1 MLSQDIFVASS
12 YKNRKVILIFLSAR
26 HNIIAKVLCQ
36 FKDSTSQPK
45 TQQIKETDLDKHC
58 RMRNFPFYLVQR
70 SDIRGDANRWMPDP
84 TFLYI
89 LAVRQDNRGSRINGY
104 LDCQLKRIRFYPPVR
119 ADGTVQGLIR
129 SAAIS
134 EAAHRLRSDDNVL
147 HTRLRF
153 IITDSGKCPV
163 KSSHHTAEHW
173 MATGCLS
180 FPSLP

>member
-1 MLSQDIFVASS
+1 MLIFNILDLFHNFSLQTYKFFIFFKMLSQDIFVASS

-89 LAVRQDNRGSRINGY
+89 L
-104 LDCQLKRIRFYPPVR
+104 P
-119 ADGTVQGLIR
+119 
-129 SAAIS
+129 
-134 EAAHRLRSDDNVL
+134 
-147 HTRLRF
+147 
-153 IITDSGKCPV
+153 SGKITV
-163 KSSHHTAEHW
+163 AVVLAGTSTVNSNESASILQSER
-173 MATGCLS
+173 TG
-180 FPSLP
+180 PYRD